1 MKKLIATT
9 MAVLIIVTFV
19 MAEEKEKV
27 DKYFYC
33 KQYSETAEGIMNLRQ
48 LGAPPEYVIEGL
60 KKTGEIPAYIE
71 DFIKDAYVIPKFENE
86 KYQKKI
92 TQDFKNRAYIDCL
105 RRY

>member
-1 MKKLIATT
+1 MKKF
-9 MAVLIIVTFV
+9 IVTAMALLTISTSV
-19 MAEEKEKV
+19 MAEEKK
-27 DKYFYC
+27 DKYFFC
-33 KQYSETAEGIMNLRQ
+33 KQYSEAAEGIMNLRQ

-60 KKTGEIPAYIE
+60 KKTGEIPDYIE

>member
-1 MKKLIATT
+1 MKKLITT
-9 MAVLIIVTFV
+9 AAIIAIMTTSVV
-19 MAEEKEKV
+19 AEEKK

-48 LGAPPEYVIEGL
+48 LGVPPEYLIESL
-60 KKTGEIPAYIE
+60 KKTGEIHVYIE

-92 TQDFKNRAYIDCL
+92 TQDFKDSAYIDCL